1 MKKFF
6 CIITVFILLFTL
18 VACNQVK
25 IEIRKPEEKS
35 VSKTFDKKDTNSDY
49 VTQTNETENS
59 DKNEYVDYTNAIIT
73 EEDIYNRTVELSA
86 KTPGIKGDVEYDSPF
101 VPCGD
106 CFFTLGIWDGTYYA
120 VLTNGIDFIKHVEID
135 DKHYMLL
142 NDTFSDAEIIKNG
155 DVVTIDCKNIGEK
168 FEINFI
174 SGNCN
179 HIFCPTEESLET
191 ELKTSSNK
199 KYTLWQLNYVG
210 RGDVASYRLALKNNE
225 TGEIRTIEEAG
236 VLGGMYG
243 GYGGAGFFKNN
254 EIYVYSTLQ
263 MKVFDP
269 ETLKVTFDLNKKFPL
284 SYSDEGE
291 KTLLF
296 SFHRD
301 PNDFSYT
308 VVYSKYTTGERYN
321 SHDSGAFEADY
332 TYQIGF
338 LDKEGN
344 ILESYDTEVGVLSD
358 HFGFADVS
366 MRFSDDTI
374 TLYANI
380 AELNKIYKIGEFNL
394 KTHTFEK
401 K

>member
-1 MKKFF
+1 MKSFF
-6 CIITVFILLFTL
+6 ALIIILVFCFTS
-18 VACNQVK
+18 CSSVK
-25 IEIRKPEEKS
+25 IEIRDSDE
-35 VSKTFDKKDTNSDY
+35 KDTEKILETNSNY
-49 VTQTNETENS
+49 VSQTDETENI
-59 DKNEYVDYTNAIIT
+59 DKNEYADYTNAIIT

-86 KTPGIKGDVEYDSPF
+86 KTPGIKDEVVYDSAF
-101 VPCGD
+101 IPCGD
-106 CFFTLGIWDGTYYA
+106 CFFTLGDCNGVYYA
-120 VLTNGIDFIKHVEID
+120 VLTNGIDFVKLVEID
-135 DKHYMLL
+135 VEQFVML

-199 KYTLWQLNYVG
+199 KYTLWQLNSVG
-210 RGDVASYRLALKNNE
+210 RGDVVSYRLALKNNE

-344 ILESYDTEVGVLSD
+344 ILESFDTEVGVLSD